1 MAPTEPTKPKR
12 SFYVRA
18 TFNGLVQW
26 ICEAIV
32 GLIPLGAHALAHGS
46 DDGRTITALCNHG
59 VLDGAYNAFS
69 TYCVQTPESPL
80 QEICVL
86 AVVIS
91 GLSLIS
97 IAQFSPSRRQPPRTP
112 VTLLMCALAVGS
124 LVAGGIFYGQLTAH
138 RGVIDEWVYAAL
150 AVALVSSLI
159 LAIQEAIHRSHGE
172 RSAVALVAG

>member
-1 MAPTEPTKPKR
+1 MALPEPTKSKLAR
-12 SFYVRA
+12 YLNA

-26 ICEAIV
+26 ACEAVV
-32 GLIPLGAHALAHGS
+32 GLIPLGAYALAHGS
-46 DDGRTITALCNHG
+46 DDGRVITALCNHV

-112 VTLLMCALAVGS
+112 VTLLMSALAVGS
-124 LVAGGIFYGQLTAH
+124 LVAGGILYGQITAH

-150 AVALVSSLI
+150 AIALISSLI
-159 LAIQEAIHRSHGE
+159 LAIQEAVHRSHDGPI
-172 RSAVALVAG
+172 